1 MKTKTVIPAVNYHLW
16 QACNMRCKYCFA
28 TFQDVKRTILPKG
41 HLPMDKSMILIEQLA
56 EYGFKKITFAGG
68 EPTLCPWLGQLIAHA
83 KRNGLTT
90 MIVSNGSGITIEK
103 LKLWKGYLDWITLSI
118 DSSELETHDNIGRVS
133 KTKVNYPELISL
145 IKLYGYRF
153 KINTVVNRFNFT
165 EDLSDFIKLYGPER
179 WKIFKVLQVDGQ
191 NSNSFREVMI
201 NDEEFNKFLIL
212 NNVKNIRVAVIEN
225 NEDMRGSYVMID
237 PAGRF
242 YDSVKG
248 CHTYSK
254 SILDIGIEEAL
265 KMVDINSEKFKK
277 RGGIYNW

>member
-28 TFQDVKRTILPKG
+28 TFQDVKKTILPKG

-68 EPTLCPWLGQLIAHA
+68 EPTLCPWLDQLIAHA

-165 EDLSDFIKLYGPER
+165 ENFSDFIKLYEPER
-179 WKIFKVLQVDGQ
+179 WKIFKALQVDGQ

-201 NDEEFNKFLIL
+201 SDEEFNKFLIL
-212 NNVKNIRVAVIEN
+212 NNVKNIRAAVIEN

-254 SILDIGIEEAL
+254 PILDIGIEEAL
-265 KMVDINSEKFKK
+265 KMVDVNSEKFKK

>member
-28 TFQDVKRTILPKG
+28 TFQDVKKTILPKG

-68 EPTLCPWLGQLIAHA
+68 EPTLCPWLDQLIAHA
-83 KRNGLTT
+83 KQNGLIT

-165 EDLSDFIKLYGPER
+165 EDLSDFIKLYEPER
-179 WKIFKVLQVDGQ
+179 WKIFKALQVDGQ

-201 NDEEFNKFLIL
+201 SDEEFNKFLIL
-212 NNVKNIRVAVIEN
+212 NNVKNIRAAVIEN

>member
-28 TFQDVKRTILPKG
+28 TFQDVKKTILPKG

-68 EPTLCPWLGQLIAHA
+68 EPTLCPWLDQLIARA
-83 KRNGLTT
+83 KQNGLTT

-165 EDLSDFIKLYGPER
+165 EDLSDFIKLYEPER
-179 WKIFKVLQVDGQ
+179 WKIFKALQVDGQ

-201 NDEEFNKFLIL
+201 SDEEFNKFLIL
-212 NNVKNIRVAVIEN
+212 NNVKNIRAAVIEN